1 MRIAVLG
8 ATGATGQE
16 IVRQALFQGHQV
28 TALVRRPEALDVTHD
43 ALSVVVGDATEEA
56 VIAGLVPGHDAV
68 ICSLGRPESGHSKAA
83 IDDSLD
89 VDVCFVSTQ
98 HLYRHLPKHGIRRLV
113 VMSTHGS
120 GSSNDG
126 SPYVVQL
133 RDWVGKRVKDKDDME
148 AFIEDHRADPIDFTV
163 IRNPL
168 IYPGQGGRPF
178 GVFEQVEFDDTS
190 RIPVSDLARFAIAEA
205 VDGRFVNRFVS
216 ISEPLTGPSAA
227 KWHLAR

>member
-8 ATGATGQE
+8 ATGATGRE
-16 IVRQALFQGHQV
+16 IVKQALFQGHEV
-28 TALVRRPEALDVTHD
+28 TALVRRPEALDVTHER
-43 ALSVVVGDATEEA
+43 LSVVVGDATEEK
-56 VIAGLVPGHDAV
+56 VIANLVPGHDAV
-68 ICSLGRPESGHSKAA
+68 IASLGRPESGHSKAE
-83 IDDSLD
+83 IDDS
-89 VDVCFVSTQ
+89 VEVNVCYESTK
-98 HLYRHLPKHGIRRLV
+98 HLYKHLPQHGIKRLV
-113 VMSTHGS
+113 LMSTHGS
-120 GSSNDG
+120 GTSNDG

-148 AFIEDHRADPIDFTV
+148 AFIDANRDAPIDFTV

-190 RIPVSDLARFAIAEA
+190 KIPVSDLARFAIAEA
-205 VDGRFVNRFVS
+205 VDGIFVNKFVS

-227 KWHLAR
+227 KWHLAK

>member
-8 ATGATGQE
+8 ATGATGRE

-28 TALVRRPEALDVTHD
+28 TALVRRPEALGVTHD
-43 ALSVVVGDATEEA
+43 ELSVVVGDATDDQ
-56 VIAGLVPGHDAV
+56 VIADLVPGHDAV
-68 ICSLGRPESGHSKAA
+68 IASLGRPESGHNKAE
-83 IDDSLD
+83 IDDSLE
-89 VDVCFVSTQ
+89 VNVCFESTKL
-98 HLYRHLPKHGIRRLV
+98 LYRHMPQHGIRRLV
-113 VMSTHGS
+113 LMSTHGS

-148 AFIEDHRADPIDFTV
+148 AFVDEQRDAPIDFTV

-190 RIPVSDLARFAIAEA
+190 KIPVSDLARFAIAEA
-205 VDGRFVNRFVS
+205 VDGKFLNTFVS

>member
-8 ATGATGQE
+8 ATGATGRE
-16 IVRQALFQGHQV
+16 IVRQALFQGHEV
-28 TALVRRPEALDVTHD
+28 TALVRRPEALDIAHA
-43 ALSVVVGDATEEA
+43 ALSVIVGDATDDQ
-56 VIAGLVPGHDAV
+56 VIAHLVPGHDA
-68 ICSLGRPESGHSKAA
+68 IIASLGRPESGHSKAE
-83 IDDSLD
+83 IDDTVE
-89 VDVCFVSTQ
+89 VDVCFESTRL
-98 HLYRHLPKHGIRRLV
+98 LYKHLPQHGIRRLV
-113 VMSTHGS
+113 LMSTHGS
-120 GSSNDG
+120 GTSNDG
-126 SPYVVQL
+126 SPYVAQL

-148 AFIEDHRADPIDFTV
+148 AFVDANRNSPIDFTV

-168 IYPGQGGRPF
+168 IYSGQGGRPF

-205 VDGRFVNRFVS
+205 VDGIFLNKFVS